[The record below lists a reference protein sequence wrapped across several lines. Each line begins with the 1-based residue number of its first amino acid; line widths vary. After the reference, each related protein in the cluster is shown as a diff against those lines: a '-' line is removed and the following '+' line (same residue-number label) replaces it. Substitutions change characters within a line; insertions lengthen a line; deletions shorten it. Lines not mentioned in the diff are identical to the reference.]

1 MWALPTALPVGNT
14 SPRLSHASDRLDP
27 SYTRTCTCTRQR
39 PRARRRART
48 TFPGETLCVQRCVTL
63 QRLLACARA
72 WYQSSAISV
81 TFRTLSRVSRGDL
94 WKVPREGTFN
104 STVRPS
110 KGRCSPVAA
119 CVSLTVSVCPRDGP
133 FTKSSQ
139 VKGVNLLQWGQAQTT
154 HQTNTAPPGESSGFR
169 APAARLQKAKLRKE
183 VSFTKHMRIP
193 FSARPRFECR
203 HRGGRRHAG

>member
-119 CVSLTVSVCPRDGP
+119 WGGLGRSGTGDRDFMELLHGRAVAMLVCEYDL
-133 FTKSSQ
+133 SM
-139 VKGVNLLQWGQAQTT
+139 GVYWRVFGTLLQISAPCKQT
-154 HQTNTAPPGESSGFR
+154 PLR
-169 APAARLQKAKLRKE
+169 LAACIA
-183 VSFTKHMRIP
+183 
-193 FSARPRFECR
+193 
-203 HRGGRRHAG
+203 